1 MLQENKYYITTP
13 IYYVNDK
20 PHIGHAYTTIVADV
34 LARFW
39 REKIGKENVYFLTGT
54 DEHGAKIAESAAK
67 LDIDPQTFTD
77 QVSAQF
83 QLAWKNLDISYDH
96 FIRTTDEQHKK
107 IVQEILLKLK
117 TAQTPQGNE
126 VIYQSE
132 YQGLYCVGCE
142 KFILESE
149 LVNGWCPDHKKAPQK
164 IAEKNWFFRLSD
176 YLPSIIN
183 QIKNNELFIFPESR
197 KNEVLGILEKQDL
210 PDFSISRSRVSVP
223 WGIDLPWDKDQKAYV
238 WVDALSNYITALD
251 YPEGKNFQKFWPAD
265 CQLLALDI
273 LKFHAIYWPAILM
286 ALDVPLPKVL
296 NIHGFFTID
305 GQKMSKTIGNVIDP
319 NILVK
324 TYGAEST
331 KYLILSQFAF
341 GAESDIRVE
350 DFPAKY
356 NADLVNGLGNLVS
369 RVTNMVEQ
377 YLGGRVNL
385 SKDINTEF
393 LQSVHAKIEQ
403 LKFRDALL
411 EIWKL
416 IQSANVLVDTSKP
429 WLLSKS
435 ENPADHK
442 TLVEVLTTLSNDL
455 YQIAWTLKVFMPN
468 SANSI
473 LALLSAEKI
482 QKPVEPL
489 FKRLENK

>member
-1 MLQENKYYITTP
+1 MLEKNKYYITTP

-39 REKIGKENVYFLTGT
+39 REKLGKENVYFLTGT

-67 LDIDPQTFTD
+67 LNIDPQTFTD
-77 QVSAQF
+77 QVSEQF
-83 QLAWKNLDISYDH
+83 KLAWKNLDISYDQ
-96 FIRTTDEQHKK
+96 FIRTTDEKHQKT
-107 IVQEILLKLK
+107 VQEILLKLK
-117 TAQTPQGNE
+117 TAQTPKGNE
-126 VIYQSE
+126 VIYQGD

-149 LVNGWCPDHKKAPQK
+149 LVDGLCPDHKKAPEQ
-164 IAEKNWFFRLSD
+164 IAEKNWFFRLAD
-176 YLPSIIN
+176 YLPTIIEK
-183 QIKNNELFIFPESR
+183 IKNDELVIFPVSR
-197 KNEVLGILEKQDL
+197 KNEVLGILEKQAL
-210 PDFSISRSRVSVP
+210 PDFSISRSKLSVP
-223 WGIDLPWDKDQKAYV
+223 WGIDLPWDESQKAYV

-251 YPEGKNFQKFWPAD
+251 YPDGKNFQKFWPAD

-273 LKFHAIYWPAILM
+273 LKFHAIFWPAILL
-286 ALDVPLPKVL
+286 ALDLPMPTSL

-319 NILVK
+319 NTLVE

-377 YLGGRVNL
+377 YLAGQVALKPQTDSEFILSVN
-385 SKDINTEF
+385 
-393 LQSVHAKIEQ
+393 HKIEQ

-411 EIWKL
+411 DIWKL
-416 IQSANVLVDTSKP
+416 IQNSNVLVDTTKP

-435 ENPADHK
+435 ESEEDKK

-455 YQIAWTLKVFMPN
+455 YQIAFALKAFMPET
-468 SANSI
+468 AQAI
-473 LALLSAEKI
+473 LDILTAKEIK
-482 QKPVEPL
+482 KPAEPL
-489 FKRLENK
+489 FKRLEN